1 MFNPPI
7 SAVFVRAAQ
16 AVFLTVSLMPAALA
30 QLREPEFELVGASVQ
45 KRANAV
51 LSLMGYSLTPDVTT
65 GSLSINDAA
74 ASSPGFRLTTL
85 GGGDILSRDFPLY
98 LEGTAAYSRYD
109 PTFVATNG
117 VESRSIPVKW
127 NSLTGTGGVGWDFFL
142 TDELKLRPIF
152 NFSLGRVASDAS
164 IASFIL
170 ENHADLAIDFIKNGK
185 LNAIGLGGS
194 LMLDY
199 EMSRPDYEIDVELR
213 YTNIHVRTTR
223 GTSAAV
229 EGSADTRSSG
239 LWSRWRA
246 PIGGLTLL
254 DRPLRYVLEFSH
266 SRYFGDESAVLG
278 VDYLSAVGVGLELDS
293 SKYPIIITRTRLMFR
308 YLFSP
313 YAHGTSVGLAVS
325 F

>member
-1 MFNPPI
+1 LPNLDFTLI
-7 SAVFVRAAQ
+7 
-16 AVFLTVSLMPAALA
+16 
-30 QLREPEFELVGASVQ
+30 GANVQ

-65 GSLSINDAA
+65 GSLAISDSA
-74 ASSPGFRLTTL
+74 ASNPGFRLTTL
-85 GGGDILSRDFPLY
+85 GGGFTWSREFPLF

-117 VESRSIPVKW
+117 EESRSIPVKW
-127 NSLTGTGGVGWDFFL
+127 NTLSGTGGIGWDFFL
-142 TDELKLRPIF
+142 TDELRLRPIF
-152 NFSLGRVASDAS
+152 NFSLGHVESDVSFASR
-164 IASFIL
+164 IL
-170 ENHADLAIDFIKNGK
+170 ENMTGIEIDFVKSGR
-185 LNAIGLGGS
+185 LNAYGLGGA

-199 EMSRPDYEIDVELR
+199 EHYRTDYEIDVELR
-213 YTNIHVRTTR
+213 YTNITLRTTS
-223 GTSAAV
+223 GTSTV
-229 EGSADTRSSG
+229 VQGSADTQSAS

-246 PIGGLTLL
+246 PTGLMLL

-266 SRYFGDESAVLG
+266 SRYMGDESAVLG
-278 VDYLSAVGVGLELDS
+278 VDYLSAVGVGMELDS

-313 YAHGTSVGLAVS
+313 TTHGTSVGLAVS

>member
-1 MFNPPI
+1 MSLKCGLVAACLLTCAQG
-7 SAVFVRAAQ
+7 SAWAQ
-16 AVFLTVSLMPAALA
+16 SRFGDF
-30 QLREPEFELVGASVQ
+30 QLIGASVQ

-65 GSLSINDAA
+65 GSLSINDSA
-74 ASSPGFRLTTL
+74 ASNPGFRLTTL
-85 GGGDILSRDFPLY
+85 GGGDILAREFPLY

-109 PTFVATNG
+109 PVFVATNG

-127 NSLTGTGGVGWDFFL
+127 NTLTGTGGVGWDFFL

-170 ENHADLAIDFIKNGK
+170 ENATGTEIDFIKNGK

-199 EMSRPDYEIDVELR
+199 EMVRPDYEVDLELR
-213 YTNIHVRTTR
+213 YTNIHIRTTR

-229 EGSADTRSSG
+229 EGSADTQSFG

-246 PIGGLTLL
+246 PIGQLTLL

-266 SRYFGDESAVLG
+266 SRYFGDEAAVLG
-278 VDYLSAVGVGLELDS
+278 VDYLSAVGAGLELDS
-293 SKYPIIITRTRLMFR
+293 SKYPVIITRTRLMFR

>member
-1 MFNPPI
+1 MPVRPWR
-7 SAVFVRAAQ
+7 AV
-16 AVFLTVSLMPAALA
+16 SAALVLAAGMAGSVQA
-30 QLREPEFELVGASVQ
+30 QRREPDFVLIGASVQ

-65 GSLSINDAA
+65 GSLSLNDAA
-74 ASSPGFRLTTL
+74 ASNPGFRLTTL

-109 PTFVATNG
+109 PVFVASNG

-127 NSLTGTGGVGWDFFL
+127 NTLTGTGGVGWDFFL

-170 ENHADLAIDFIKNGK
+170 ENATDTEIDFIKNGK

-199 EMSRPDYEIDVELR
+199 EMVRPEYEIDVELR
-213 YTNIHVRTTR
+213 YTNIHIRTTR

-229 EGSADTRSSG
+229 EGSADTQSAG

-246 PIGGLTLL
+246 PIGQLTLL

-278 VDYLSAVGVGLELDS
+278 VDYLSAVGAGLELDS
-293 SKYPIIITRTRLMFR
+293 SKYPVIITRTRLMFR

>member
-1 MFNPPI
+1 MCGLN
-7 SAVFVRAAQ
+7 SAAA
-16 AVFLTVSLMPAALA
+16 AALVAGLLLGAAMPVQA
-30 QLREPEFELVGASVQ
+30 QLRGRGFELIGASVQ

-65 GSLSINDAA
+65 GSLSINDSA
-74 ASSPGFRLTTL
+74 ASNPGFRLTTL

-109 PTFVATNG
+109 PVFVATNG

-127 NSLTGTGGVGWDFFL
+127 NTLTGTGGVGWDFFL

-170 ENHADLAIDFIKNGK
+170 ENVTGTEIDFIKNGK

-199 EMSRPDYEIDVELR
+199 EMVRPEYEIDVELR
-213 YTNIHVRTTR
+213 YTNIHIRTTR

-229 EGSADTRSSG
+229 EGSADTQSFG

-246 PIGGLTLL
+246 PIGQLSLL

-278 VDYLSAVGVGLELDS
+278 VDYLSAVGAGLELDS
-293 SKYPIIITRTRLMFR
+293 SKYPVVITRTRLMFR

-313 YAHGTSVGLAVS
+313 SAHGTSVGLAVS

>member
-1 MFNPPI
+1 MCGLN
-7 SAVFVRAAQ
+7 SAAA
-16 AVFLTVSLMPAALA
+16 AALVAGLLPGAAMPVQA
-30 QLREPEFELVGASVQ
+30 QLRGRGFELIGASVQ

-65 GSLSINDAA
+65 GSLSINDSA
-74 ASSPGFRLTTL
+74 ASNPGFRLTTL

-109 PTFVATNG
+109 PVFVATNG

-127 NSLTGTGGVGWDFFL
+127 NTLTGTGGVGWDFFL

-170 ENHADLAIDFIKNGK
+170 ENVTGTEIDFIENGK

-199 EMSRPDYEIDVELR
+199 EMVRPEYEIDVELR
-213 YTNIHVRTTR
+213 YTNIHIRTTR

-229 EGSADTRSSG
+229 TCSS
-239 LWSRWRA
+239 S
-246 PIGGLTLL
+246 
-254 DRPLRYVLEFSH
+254 
-266 SRYFGDESAVLG
+266 
-278 VDYLSAVGVGLELDS
+278 
-293 SKYPIIITRTRLMFR
+293 RTR
-308 YLFSP
+308 
-313 YAHGTSVGLAVS
+313 ATSATNPPCS
-325 F
+325 AWIT

>member
-1 MFNPPI
+1 LLLV
-7 SAVFVRAAQ
+7 SAFPVQ
-16 AVFLTVSLMPAALA
+16 A
-30 QLREPEFELVGASVQ
+30 QLGGFELVGASVQ

-65 GSLSINDAA
+65 GSLSINDSA
-74 ASSPGFRLTTL
+74 ASNPGFRLTTL

-109 PTFVATNG
+109 PVFVATNG

-127 NSLTGTGGVGWDFFL
+127 NTLTGTGGVGWDFFL
-142 TDELKLRPIF
+142 TDDLKLRPIF

-170 ENHADLAIDFIKNGK
+170 ENQTGLEIDFIKEGK

-213 YTNIHVRTTR
+213 YTNIHIRTTR

-229 EGSADTRSSG
+229 AGSADTQSVG

-278 VDYLSAVGVGLELDS
+278 VDYLSAVGAGLELDS
-293 SKYPIIITRTRLMFR
+293 SKYPIIITRTRMMFR
-308 YLFSP
+308 YMFSP
-313 YAHGTSVGLAVS
+313 YAHGTSVGFAVS